1 MADRS
6 SNPSPRR
13 TSLRLAA
20 LAAVLSLAGA
30 WPGLAAAETTE
41 PAAGGVEV
49 AAAAPAGPPSTLAT
63 STPPVTFRSVQR
75 GLLLDAE
82 YSSSR
87 LTQGVALS
95 AGVRTVGLEA
105 SLDDP
110 WLLRWDLSASA
121 RGGLAIVQPFAWLAG
136 VRAFAGGEV
145 GYRLLPQAWSPLVTA
160 GGYLRG
166 DFFQRWL
173 IVEEVGTLRDS
184 FASLEAAPRFGLGAS
199 YLDQGRSLRAVA
211 FAQPIRRWTNYMG
224 TLGATSLGLSIGYD
238 LADRL
243 ALLAEATLSTEP
255 PASTPGL
262 ALVTLRSSRVLE
274 LSARKVFRSGSWV
287 GLGVVLSEQTNQLR
301 YLDTGLTLK
310 TVSPGTFVVIASY
323 GLHLGD

>member
-1 MADRS
+1 M
-6 SNPSPRR
+6 PP
-13 TSLRLAA
+13 
-20 LAAVLSLAGA
+20 
-30 WPGLAAAETTE
+30 
-41 PAAGGVEV
+41 PAAGG
-49 AAAAPAGPPSTLAT
+49 AQPATAAPAEPAEPA
-63 STPPVTFRSVQR
+63 PAAHFRSAQR
-75 GLLLDAE
+75 GLLLDLE

-87 LTQGVALS
+87 LTQGLGLS
-95 AGVRTVGLEA
+95 AGVRTLGLEA
-105 SLDDP
+105 SLDGP
-110 WLLRWDLSASA
+110 WMVRWDLSASA

-145 GYRLLPQAWSPLVTA
+145 GYRLLPQPWSPLITA
-160 GGYLRG
+160 GGYLRA
-166 DFFQRWL
+166 DYLQRWL
-173 IVEEVGTLRDS
+173 IVEEVGTLQES

-211 FAQPIRRWTNYMG
+211 FAQPIRRWTNSMG
-224 TLGATSLGLSIGYD
+224 TLGATTFGLSVGYD

-262 ALVTLRSSRVLE
+262 ALVTLRTSRVLE

-287 GLGVVLSEQTNQLR
+287 GLGLQLSEQTNQLR